1 MENTNKKASVSVPH
15 PYARIYAKK
24 DAKRRRIWNHA
35 LEKSVFSPLQLSTVG
50 AQDRRPIYVASL
62 EAHIDRLH
70 EQLKSIG
77 CYPVREDQLAPY
89 IGLHSKVAKSMVS
102 SLQHDISQTNLKL
115 LELERANAKL
125 RESLGLPPKAPPLL
139 VPSPPPRPRVPYTYP
154 DLSAHTNPEP
164 VPSYSQASTPAA
176 HFYSNNNPPIALP
189 SLPEPSSL
197 SFYYSSPSSSST
209 SLTDSSPAHVAPS
222 PAYSTPTSPSSLAD
236 ALSPVSPVHS
246 TRSTSHAPPS
256 TQSSVPSPHHTTDSP
271 THFSMLSQPYYPP
284 APSAPAQPPAYD
296 EDDAYRHEQHLMLA
310 YPSVYLAPPGPFE
323 LAYAQAQQQQHP
335 HQPQELQPHHPQPE
349 HLQQTHVQRLQQMQE
364 EQEQRAHGPRP
375 APRDT
380 LASTHTAINP
390 LSSNNPINP
399 NNNNNTRIPTHFRY
413 AQGEQPEMYTFP
425 EDAFPDSPT
434 YASPSSASSASPT
447 SPNYASSSWTQADS
461 AHTSYAY
468 PPHQAYAQHM
478 QPSSSMHTTHSTH
491 STHTAHATHAAHA
504 HAHAH
509 AQYHYETAGVHAVSL
524 QAF

>member
-70 EQLKSIG
+70 EQLKSIA

-197 SFYYSSPSSSST
+197 SFYYSSPSSSSA
-209 SLTDSSPAHVAPS
+209 SPTDSSSAHVAPS
-222 PAYSTPTSPSSLAD
+222 PVYSTPTSPSSLAD

-246 TRSTSHAPPS
+246 TRSTSYAPPS
-256 TQSSVPSPHHTTDSP
+256 TQSSVPSPHHATDSP

-284 APSAPAQPPAYD
+284 APSAPPQPPAYD

-323 LAYAQAQQQQHP
+323 YAPDLPPSYDSYTTYVPAAQ
-335 HQPQELQPHHPQPE
+335 
-349 HLQQTHVQRLQQMQE
+349 
-364 EQEQRAHGPRP
+364 
-375 APRDT
+375 
-380 LASTHTAINP
+380 
-390 LSSNNPINP
+390 
-399 NNNNNTRIPTHFRY
+399 Y

-434 YASPSSASSASPT
+434 YPSASSASHT
-447 SPNYASSSWTQADS
+447 SPNYASSSWTHADS
-461 AHTSYAY
+461 AHTS
-468 PPHQAYAQHM
+468 
-478 QPSSSMHTTHSTH
+478 
-491 STHTAHATHAAHA
+491 HA
-504 HAHAH
+504 
-509 AQYHYETAGVHAVSL
+509 
-524 QAF
+524 